1 MDKSWWRVLTKCGPL
16 EKGMVY
22 HFSILALRTPWTAWK
37 SKKIWHITLRYMHI
51 IYIMMKYDTEHTST
65 LILNASNANS
75 FIFQNIKWGLLLFAK
90 INLKHWLYS
99 NTTHLYIKNKQIRSK
114 CFILPTKFQYYK
126 GSKTMIHWV
135 GGGEGNAAINIR

>member
-90 INLKHWLYS
+90 INLKHWLYLS
-99 NTTHLYIKNKQIRSK
+99 DIIFSFWENMWKIILSSDFEVNLSFYENIFK
-114 CFILPTKFQYYK
+114 FIYFKYK
-126 GSKTMIHWV
+126 YNFNPFDNH
-135 GGGEGNAAINIR
+135 